1 MNMLELAQRLKAVRV
16 ERGFTLEEIASQAG
30 LTRGWLSKVENFR
43 VTPSLPA
50 LSSIASVL
58 GITLSELFEGLD
70 NHPVLVVVR
79 GDERKPIKRDEEIS
93 NLVYEALAHPRPDR
107 AMDPVLITVPP
118 DDARPKLAHD
128 GEEFL
133 FVLEGQVQLVYDDTT
148 HELSQGDGAYFDG
161 DHPHTLICDG
171 DTPAKVL
178 AVYHEPASS
187 KHAANGPIGEK

>member
-79 GDERKPIKRDEEIS
+79 GDERKSIK
-93 NLVYEALAHPRPDR
+93 
-107 AMDPVLITVPP
+107 
-118 DDARPKLAHD
+118 K
-128 GEEFL
+128 G
-133 FVLEGQVQLVYDDTT
+133 
-148 HELSQGDGAYFDG
+148 
-161 DHPHTLICDG
+161 
-171 DTPAKVL
+171 
-178 AVYHEPASS
+178 
-187 KHAANGPIGEK
+187 